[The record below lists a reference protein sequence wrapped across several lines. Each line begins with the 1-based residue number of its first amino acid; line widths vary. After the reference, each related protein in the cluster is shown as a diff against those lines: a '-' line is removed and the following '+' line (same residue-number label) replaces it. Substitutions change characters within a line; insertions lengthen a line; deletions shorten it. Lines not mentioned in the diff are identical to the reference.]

1 MLFTGNA
8 NRPFIDY
15 FFFCCAITVM
25 LILSAISLKAP
36 LADDR
41 VIGAEQ
47 IQNIA
52 ERRALDEA
60 ETATT
65 NYLSDLFPTVEVDY
79 SIADGEKPLTGILVV
94 APLLDSGD
102 DIENTIFN
110 QTSIFH
116 QDGRTTLNL
125 GLGYRRLVMQN
136 LVLLGVN
143 SFYDYEFEYDHQRA
157 SLGAEFRTSIG
168 EINANYYWG
177 LSNLRTLSSGTTER
191 ALDGYDLEVGI
202 PLPFINW
209 ATFYTKVFRWH
220 GVERADLDGNQY
232 SLKLNPPLGT
242 GWAVEAIVS
251 DREEGDAIKTLQISY
266 DFFAEEKDST
276 RSIPWVGT
284 QAYQLETMED
294 HRFEKVRRENRIVK
308 EETTGGFSVIGF

>member
-1 MLFTGNA
+1 MLREVYTS
-8 NRPFIDY
+8 RPFIGY
-15 FFFCCAITVM
+15 FACCSTIAAVLVLGIFS
-25 LILSAISLKAP
+25 IGDP
-36 LADDR
+36 LADDD
-41 VIGAEQ
+41 VVGVEQ
-47 IQNIA
+47 IQNVA

-60 ETATT
+60 ENATT
-65 NYLSDLFPTVEVDY
+65 KYLSDLFPTVEVDY
-79 SIADGEKPLTGILVV
+79 SIADGEKPLTGILFV

-125 GLGYRRLVMQN
+125 GLGYRRLVMQD

-157 SLGAEFRTSIG
+157 SLGAEFRTSVG

-191 ALDGYDLEVGI
+191 ALDGYDLEFGI

-220 GVERADLDGNQY
+220 GVDNEDLDGNQY

-242 GWAVEAIVS
+242 GWTIEAIVS
-251 DREEGDAIKTLQISY
+251 DREEGDAIKTLQVSY
-266 DFFAEEKDST
+266 DFFATKKGSE
-276 RSIPWVGT
+276 PQVAWVSAD
-284 QAYQLETMED
+284 AYRLETMED

-308 EETTGGFSVIGF
+308 EETTGGFSIIGF